1 MRKLSTIL
9 LAGKTGLM
17 VQLSSNF
24 INFFAVAS
32 SSAAN
37 TYFMRKSEM
46 EKGIL
51 VKDRE
56 TGQEVGVSK
65 IAAQKGVYLTM
76 ISRVVYGI
84 PIFIFPGIWNAFFNK
99 VGLLPKT
106 MNPQRVLIELLG
118 VAAGLYIAMPLNCA
132 LFPQITTLSVDK
144 LEPDLQT
151 KAKQMKISQVSFN
164 KGL

>member
-46 EKGIL
+46 EQGVL
-51 VKDRE
+51 VKDSE
-56 TGQEVGVSK
+56 TGQEVGISK
-65 IAAQKGVYLTM
+65 IAA
-76 ISRVVYGI
+76 
-84 PIFIFPGIWNAFFNK
+84 
-99 VGLLPKT
+99 
-106 MNPQRVLIELLG
+106 
-118 VAAGLYIAMPLNCA
+118 
-132 LFPQITTLSVDK
+132 
-144 LEPDLQT
+144 
-151 KAKQMKISQVSFN
+151 
-164 KGL
+164 